1 MKRVRRLSLV
11 HLAARWILPWII
23 LATTPAWA
31 ESAPGSGQ
39 LAAGY
44 LAQLLGGLVMV
55 ILVIL
60 VLAWFIRRVPGVQ
73 GQDRSVI
80 EVLAVR
86 GIGTRE
92 RLLLVQV
99 GEEQVLIGVSPAGMS
114 ALHRLDKP
122 VEVTPEAQWA
132 GDFASILSRIKSSGS
147 QS

>member
-1 MKRVRRLSLV
+1 MKRARRLSPF
-11 HLAARWILPWII
+11 HLAARWILPWMS
-23 LATTPAWA
+23 LATVPAWA
-31 ESAPGSGQ
+31 ESAAGSGQ

-60 VLAWFIRRVPGVQ
+60 VLAWFIRRVPGAQ
-73 GQDRSVI
+73 GQGRSI
-80 EVLAVR
+80 IQVLAVR
-86 GIGTRE
+86 GIGARE

-114 ALHRLDKP
+114 ALHRLDKS
-122 VEVTPEAQWA
+122 VEVTPDEQWT
-132 GDFASILSRIKSSGS
+132 GDFASILNRIKSGGS

>member
-1 MKRVRRLSLV
+1 MKPERRTSSIP
-11 HLAARWILPWII
+11 LAARRILPWMI
-23 LATTPAWA
+23 LATSPAWA
-31 ESAPGSGQ
+31 ESALGSGQ

-60 VLAWFIRRVPGVQ
+60 VLAWFVRRAPGAQ
-73 GQDRSVI
+73 GQGRSVI
-80 EVLAVR
+80 QVLAVR
-86 GIGTRE
+86 GIGARE

-122 VEVTPEAQWA
+122 VEVTPDEQWT
-132 GDFASILSRIKSSGS
+132 GDFASILSRIKSGGS
-147 QS
+147 QP